1 MPFPQSLAIRKIWA
15 PPAAL
20 MQAGLLLPQC
30 DWDRHTPGPSRE
42 RVGLEPGEVGAL
54 DSRWATLCLIRNWD
68 RPSAIFLMAT
78 FQAKIGQGPSH
89 LRA

>member
-1 MPFPQSLAIRKIWA
+1 MPFPQSLTIRKIWA

-20 MQAGLLLPQC
+20 MQAGLLLPQR
-30 DWDRHTPGPSRE
+30 DWDRHAPGPSRE
-42 RVGLEPGEVGAL
+42 RVGLELGEVGAL

-68 RPSAIFLMAT
+68 RPSAIFKMAT
-78 FQAKIGQGPSH
+78 FQDKFGQGPSH